1 MTRLMLL
8 LLFVA
13 SFIFFN
19 INYFLFSIFIGWLLS
34 GIAVS
39 CIYHRQ
45 IAHKL
50 WQPRNKIIEY
60 FCYLLMIASGQGSP
74 LSWAYVHRLHH
85 KYTDQ
90 ERDPQSPITQSKWR
104 TFFSYYK
111 IEHAEIRLIRDLL
124 QDKKIMYL
132 HTHWNKFVCL
142 YLIVLALIHPLL
154 ALYSGGVYV
163 WCSLFVGILNTWAHK
178 QSNSDSH
185 AQTLP
190 APILFWGESYHATHH
205 KSPFLLKQGTWDTGY
220 WIISILKT
228 SQTAK

>member
-1 MTRLMLL
+1 MTRWIFL
-8 LLFVA
+8 LLFAA
-13 SFIFFN
+13 SLVHFN
-19 INYFLFSIFIGWLLS
+19 LAYFLISILIGWVLS

-50 WQPRNKIIEY
+50 WQPKNIAVEY
-60 FCYLLMIASGQGSP
+60 LCYFLIIASGQGSP

-90 ERDPQSPITQSKWR
+90 DRDPQSPITQSKWR

-111 IEHAEIRLIRDLL
+111 IEYPEMRLIRDLL
-124 QDKKIMYL
+124 QDNKIMYL
-132 HTHWNKFVCL
+132 HTHWNKLVCL
-142 YLIVLALIHPLL
+142 YLLILALIHPMLP
-154 ALYSGGVYV
+154 LYSGGVYV

-178 QSNSDSH
+178 LTPSVSH

-190 APILFWGESYHATHH
+190 APVLFWGESYHTAHH
-205 KSPFLLKQGTWDTGY
+205 DSPFLLKHGAWDIGY
-220 WIISILKT
+220 WIIKILKNH
-228 SQTAK
+228 